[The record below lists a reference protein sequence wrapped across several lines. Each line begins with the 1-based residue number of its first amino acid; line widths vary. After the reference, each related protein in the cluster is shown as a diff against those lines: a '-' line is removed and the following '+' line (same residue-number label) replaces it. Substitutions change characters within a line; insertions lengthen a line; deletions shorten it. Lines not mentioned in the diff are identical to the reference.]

1 MEANVSEERMYE
13 IVKRAIE
20 EVMDKKL
27 LEIRLSLIPEVDEN
41 EMRALEK
48 EIGKPEDYKKDDYV
62 KVDLRNVDL

>member
-48 EIGKPEDYKKDDYV
+48 EIGEPEDYKKDDYV

>member
-1 MEANVSEERMYE
+1 MEANLSEERIYE

-20 EVMDKKL
+20 EVMDEKL

-41 EMRALEK
+41 EMLAIEK
-48 EIGKPEDYKKDDYV
+48 EIGKPEDYKKGDYV